1 MKKILVCPICD
12 KEFVETRPGR
22 KYCSHRCASIF
33 ANRVRREKR
42 RQAVKKCRIICK
54 YNNGIVCDE
63 RKCESCGW
71 NPDVAKR
78 RSECYGKG

>member
-22 KYCSHRCASIF
+22 KYCSRRCANIA
-33 ANRVRREKR
+33 ANRIKRERATKKR
-42 RQAVKKCRIICK
+42 GMDCP
-54 YNNGIVCDE
+54 YNNALVCSD

-78 RSECYGKG
+78 RSECYGHG